1 MLQNARVIAFT
12 ISELLREN
20 QQSGSKNIQTKIR
33 AKIRIKLGIYL
44 PLKIPQ
50 SSCEKNT
57 RNYN

>member
-44 PLKIPQ
+44 PLKILQ